1 MRKTKDTLTYLVL
14 LELGDEISN
23 IDKFL
28 DLALKEKP
36 LAFSNKNDIL
46 KYSQNVTQHLTYD
59 ELMEIK
65 YYTGFSY
72 GKINSLKRGVWD
84 YDKLGMQTKEIK
96 QEYEEAGKNLEK
108 IISKVE
114 PLPTNMVTY
123 RGCDLKCFWRFGI
136 HSLEELSE
144 LKGTY
149 IYDNAFIST
158 SLLPEKCFFKEN
170 IPEYNNNNIFIE
182 YLILKDST
190 DGIFVPSSYYDYETE
205 YLLNCGSFSKII
217 DVQVDSEKQTAHLK
231 MVLVPR
237 KVWNRDYLQEE
248 KRSL

>member
-28 DLALKEKP
+28 DLAIKEKP

-123 RGCDLKCFWRFGI
+123 RGCDLKYFWRFGI

-149 IYDNAFIST
+149 IYDNAFKYFNMGYASAASWILFLIIVAVT
-158 SLLPEKCFFKEN
+158 
-170 IPEYNNNNIFIE
+170 
-182 YLILKDST
+182 LILFATQDKWVYYS
-190 DGIFVPSSYYDYETE
+190 DGG
-205 YLLNCGSFSKII
+205 N
-217 DVQVDSEKQTAHLK
+217 
-231 MVLVPR
+231 
-237 KVWNRDYLQEE
+237 
-248 KRSL
+248 